1 MIYKFSQFL
10 ELNYDQL
17 TRFLDDEEELTKDEI
32 LQRCTGEIDY
42 DVLQS
47 LKELIFSKIGK
58 TPKGE
63 LYVL

>member
-10 ELNYDQL
+10 ELNYDQIAG
-17 TRFLDDEEELTKDEI
+17 FLNDEEELTKDEI

-47 LKELIFSKIGK
+47 LKELVFTKIGK

-63 LYVL
+63 LYLL

>member
-1 MIYKFSQFL
+1 MIYKFSQDL
-10 ELNYDQL
+10 QLNYEQV
-17 TRFLDDEEELTKDEI
+17 TQFLNDEEELTKEEI

-47 LKELIFSKIGK
+47 LKELEFAKIGR

-63 LYVL
+63 LYLV